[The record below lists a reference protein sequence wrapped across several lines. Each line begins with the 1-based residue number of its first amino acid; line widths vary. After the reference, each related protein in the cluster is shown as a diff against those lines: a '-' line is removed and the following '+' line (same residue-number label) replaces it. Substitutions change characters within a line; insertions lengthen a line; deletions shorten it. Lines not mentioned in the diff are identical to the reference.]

1 MKKTAFA
8 LLTILALA
16 ACATNSVDDQI
27 SALNIA
33 PEDMA
38 GMYSIEVPS
47 ATAGNFISQGVMLAM
62 SKMGSTPTSKMIED
76 VLHKNVNARLAIIGD
91 SQTNNVLN
99 LQQAL
104 KDFQGQSNAI
114 IYIKATPEQFEKLQ
128 QIATPKGITIKNGSR

>member
-8 LLTILALA
+8 LLAVLALA
-16 ACATNSVDDQI
+16 ACATNSVNDQI

-47 ATAGNFISQGVMLAM
+47 TTKGNFISQGVMLAM

-114 IYIKATPEQFEKLQ
+114 IYIKAAPEQFEKLQ
-128 QIATPKGITIKNGSR
+128 QIATPKGITIKNGNR